1 MDKTIVT
8 IKQKGTTLLE
18 ALVATAIIGIGF
30 IAIFQMVTYS
40 VRSID
45 VSGERTKINYL
56 TDTILE
62 DLLAYKSSERDNTK
76 LYDAIIDDR
85 NASGVYWEMAGC
97 NDGIGIVAAA
107 SAEENVVNKW
117 DNRFS
122 QRRIKCNN
130 PADTKTLRTYTIC
143 RDAAECTNIN
153 NDIYDKLY
161 FGKLEILVGN
171 KRKNLYFR
179 VH

>member
-1 MDKTIVT
+1 MDKTIIT

-97 NDGIGIVAAA
+97 NDGTGIAAA
-107 SAEENVVNKW
+107 ATAEENVVNKW

-130 PADTKTLRTYTIC
+130 PADTKTLSTYTIC
-143 RDAAECTNIN
+143 RDGAECTNIN

-161 FGKLEILVGN
+161 FGRLEILIGD
-171 KRKNLYFR
+171 KRKTLYFR